1 MKLDITAI
9 LNKAEAICLQLK
21 SCKDLPN
28 SVVEI
33 LGFNST
39 DTESSSQSE
48 DTERMDRPDSPE
60 PSTPSDDQQD
70 LVSDYSP
77 SGDNRHL
84 KDAARDVYK
93 LAYIS

>member
-1 MKLDITAI
+1 MKLDIGAI
-9 LNKAEAICLQLK
+9 LKKAEAICLQLK
-21 SCKDLPN
+21 SCKDLPD

-39 DTESSSQSE
+39 KTESSSQSE
-48 DTERMDRPDSPE
+48 DMERMDRDSPE
-60 PSTPSDDQQD
+60 PSTPSDHQQD

-77 SGDNRHL
+77 SGSNRHL
-84 KDAARDVYK
+84 RDAARDVYK

>member
-1 MKLDITAI
+1 M
-9 LNKAEAICLQLK
+9 
-21 SCKDLPN
+21 
-28 SVVEI
+28 

-48 DTERMDRPDSPE
+48 DTERTDRPDSPE

-70 LVSDYSP
+70 LVSEYNP
-77 SGDNRHL
+77 SGNNGHL
-84 KDAARDVYK
+84 RDAARDVYK